1 MQTEKKS
8 STHLIYLEQFIDPSL
23 PSGLWWCLTAED
35 VQAVTINAVCKS
47 LLAEWDELNDCREW
61 VERFPYIFVAAPD
74 SGERAEVVE
83 ELQKR
88 FASPIY
94 VADPAAFKGNSSVTE
109 VRNNLGPAAVEK
121 LLIGAIE
128 LPADGL
134 LDFADIDVT
143 ETGPKKRVMSGVKS
157 LDYCLGGFS
166 GGELSVWTGK
176 RGEGKSTWIG
186 QVLIEAVDQGH
197 RVCAYS
203 GELPAKKFKLSM
215 LPQIAGEK
223 YLTKIQ
229 DPVTGRD
236 EYFVEK
242 DIQAKIEE
250 WIRYNLHLTDIRKAN
265 AHDEDTILRLFEYA
279 YRKYGCDVFLV
290 DNIMTAQLKKERELG
305 YFRAQSAFTQRLS
318 NFAKKN
324 DAHVHLVAHP
334 RKTGQKGV
342 EDADEVGG
350 SGDITNLADNVF
362 AVERVPEAKADQLG
376 YSTRIKIMKN
386 RGNGT
391 LQTIALNFHAP
402 SRRFYEADKGT
413 PWQHYGWEHMDKQ
426 KIKDLGNEPTPFG
439 G

>member
-1 MQTEKKS
+1 MERQKNS
-8 STHLIYLEQFIDPSL
+8 SPLLYIDRFIEPSL
-23 PSGLWWCLTAED
+23 PVGLWWCLSAED
-35 VQAVTINAVCKS
+35 VQAVSINAVYKS
-47 LLAEWDELNDCREW
+47 TLASWDDLNAYREW

-74 SGERAEVVE
+74 SGAREEVVG

-88 FASPIY
+88 FAIPIL
-94 VADPAAFKGNSSVTE
+94 VADTAAFKGNNNVKE
-109 VRNNLGPAAVEK
+109 LRDNLGIGAVEK
-121 LLIGAIE
+121 LLYGAIE

-143 ETGPKKRVMSGVKS
+143 ETGPKNRVMSGVKS

-176 RGEGKSTWIG
+176 RGEGKSTWLG
-186 QVLIEAVDQGH
+186 QVLIEAVNQGH

-203 GELPAKKFKLSM
+203 GELPARKFKLSM
-215 LPQIAGEK
+215 LPQIAGAK
-223 YLTKIQ
+223 YLTKLQ

-242 DIQAKIEE
+242 DVRTKIEE
-250 WIRYNLHLTDIRKAN
+250 WTRHNLHLTDIRKAN

-290 DNIMTAQLKKERELG
+290 DNIMTAQLKMERELG
-305 YFRAQSAFTQRLS
+305 YWRAQSAFTQRLS
-318 NFAKKN
+318 AFAKKN
-324 DAHVHLVAHP
+324 NAHVHLVAHP

-342 EDADEVGG
+342 GDADEVGG

-362 AVERVPEAKADQLG
+362 AVERMPEEKAAQAG

-402 SRRFYEADKGT
+402 SRRFFEADNGN
-413 PWQHYGWEHMDKQ
+413 PWQHYGWEY
-426 KIKDLGNEPTPFG
+426 IG